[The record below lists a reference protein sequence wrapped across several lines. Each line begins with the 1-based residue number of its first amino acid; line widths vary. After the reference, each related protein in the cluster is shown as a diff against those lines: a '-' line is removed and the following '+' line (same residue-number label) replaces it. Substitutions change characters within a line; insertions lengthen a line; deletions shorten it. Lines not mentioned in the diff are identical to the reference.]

1 MGVLPSEF
9 WRVDRHIISLLGGLI
24 GGLLPNDKSN
34 IHPLLMGAI
43 VSVLATKI
51 LVGDYD
57 RGYQWTWKDIVFAI
71 TTISEGVLGAKLV
84 YH

>member
-1 MGVLPSEF
+1 M
-9 WRVDRHIISLLGGLI
+9 DRRHAVALLAGMI

-43 VSVLATKI
+43 LAFLATKV

-57 RGYQWTWKDIVFAI
+57 RGYAWTSMDLVFVCVTAA
-71 TTISEGVLGAKLV
+71 EGVLGAYLV
-84 YH
+84 QP